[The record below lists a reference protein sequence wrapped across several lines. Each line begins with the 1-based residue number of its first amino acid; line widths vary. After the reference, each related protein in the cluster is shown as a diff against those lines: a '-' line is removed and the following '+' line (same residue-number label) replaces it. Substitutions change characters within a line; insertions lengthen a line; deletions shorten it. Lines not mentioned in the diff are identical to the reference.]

1 MLFKEKSLLLKEINL
16 IWIIDYFY
24 GKFESLM
31 LIKYLVLN
39 MYNKFEQI
47 IN

>member
-24 GKFESLM
+24 GKFEYLM

-39 MYNKFEQI
+39 MYNKFEKI